1 MGYRHGSGTI
11 NPVSV
16 TSIEDEYEG
25 LAKAIAAYNAGPS
38 YIADRPWA
46 GFLKYR
52 KSGEVKNTSSYC
64 HACRYSIEVR
74 NGGSAVHGLGLTHR
88 TYIWKGDKYPATLPS
103 GLPHPK
109 ANQDWCFAYG
119 EKEWVEGSAWKKI
132 KAKAFDKTPDGEIQ
146 TPVGRITCQ

>member
-1 MGYRHGSGTI
+1 M
-11 NPVSV
+11 
-16 TSIEDEYEG
+16 
-25 LAKAIAAYNAGPS
+25 LFGPS

-88 TYIWKGDKYPATLPS
+88 IYIWKGDKYPATLPT

-119 EKEWVEGSAWKKI
+119 EKEWVDGKVFKNV
-132 KAKAFDKTPDGEIQ
+132 AKAAKGTLDKPAQ
-146 TPVGRITCQ
+146 GRINCVTGAA